1 MAKID
6 LQLKDLFTLQEEI
19 NLILAEKLS
28 ILTRYKFSDIKKNLD
43 ELVSL
48 AAKTRDELITEYGDK
63 NESGEPNLKIYLD
76 EEKTEI
82 NPKYQSFIKDWTEV
96 LDEMKELTYTPISFE
111 TIEKIETDK
120 NISVLFSLLEGSPD
134 AKKAPSKKK

>member
-48 AAKTRDELITEYGDK
+48 AAKTRDELITEYGDT
-63 NESGEPNLKIYLD
+63 NENGDPNLKIYLD

-96 LDEMKELTYTPISFE
+96 LNEVKELSYTPISLE

-120 NISVLFSLLEGSPD
+120 NISVLFSLLEGSPE
-134 AKKAPSKKK
+134 AKKVNSKKK

>member
-96 LDEMKELTYTPISFE
+96 LDEMKELTYTPISLE